1 MKRFLGSL
9 NRRES
14 RERSPVYPDDSPE
27 ATVLREVKLFCET
40 GSGPDRTGQTDEYLH
55 LPAIV
60 EAAESSPNAAREAAI
75 KIRKYLSKPT
85 SPPSSVHYNA
95 IMLIRILADNPGH
108 TFTRNIDAKFVSVIK
123 DMLRLGKGLD
133 VQHIL
138 RETLDSFETERAA
151 DPDLEAL
158 LEMWSKEKEK
168 FNKSLGKSPVQH
180 APANPQQQHPV
191 RFPRHERPRTLPPPE
206 ELASRIAEA
215 RNSAKL
221 LQQFVQSTPPTEM
234 IGNELIKEFAE
245 RCQTAV
251 RSIQGYISADNP
263 APDEDTLVTL
273 IESNDELSVALST
286 YQRGILKAR
295 KAMGANT
302 PREQSVAGSS
312 SSDASRPVP
321 PPPVPPRQNGT
332 TSVATAE
339 TLEQPAVPAAAGAAD
354 IPNRYEYNADDF
366 QVQNPFADSNT
377 HELPTAN
384 GSQSGRANESATTN
398 ADSPGV
404 HNQPLTSNPV

>member
-1 MKRFLGSL
+1 MKCFLGSL
-9 NRRES
+9 NRRTSQS

-27 ATVLREVKLFCET
+27 ATVLKEVKLFCET
-40 GSGPDRTGQTDEYLH
+40 GSGPGRNGQNDEYLH

-85 SPPSSVHYNA
+85 TPPSSVHYNA

-108 TFTRNIDAKFVSVIK
+108 TFTRNIDAKFVSVIR
-123 DMLRLGKGLD
+123 DMLRVGKGLD

-158 LEMWSKEKEK
+158 LHMWSKEKER
-168 FNKSLGKSPVQH
+168 FNKSIGKAPVQQ
-180 APANPQQQHPV
+180 APPQQHPT
-191 RFPRHERPRTLPPPE
+191 RFPQHERQRTLPPAD
-206 ELASRIAEA
+206 ELASRISEA

-221 LQQFVQSTPPTEM
+221 LQQLVQSTPPTEI
-234 IGNELIKEFAE
+234 IGNDLIKEFAE
-245 RCQTAV
+245 RCQAAV

-273 IESNDELSVALST
+273 IESNDELSVALSI

-295 KAMGANT
+295 KAMGTNT
-302 PREQSVAGSS
+302 PREQSVGGSS
-312 SSDASRPVP
+312 SSDTTRPVP

-332 TSVATAE
+332 VSAATTELPELPGAS
-339 TLEQPAVPAAAGAAD
+339 AAASATD
-354 IPNRYEYNADDF
+354 NPSRYEYNADEF
-366 QVQNPFADSNT
+366 QVQNPFADNNAQ
-377 HELPTAN
+377 EMPTAN
-384 GSQSGRANESATTN
+384 GSQPEQAYESGTTH
-398 ADSPGV
+398 AGSSGLYG
-404 HNQPLTSNPV
+404 QPLASHPV